1 MVASRTG
8 GEAEVPVGSLPGP
21 GSAWALSSVEIYIGV
36 PGSLAEYIYIYI
48 SLSQQLAG
56 AGLDLTRLP

>member
-1 MVASRTG
+1 
-8 GEAEVPVGSLPGP
+8 VPVGSLPGP